1 MNKSKGMQL
10 GAMLAAMLL
19 VSIAFVAGVSADSPT
34 SANWSTVSEK
44 KGLEHAT
51 VYMLRSV
58 LTKTPGLE
66 DWRGAMVN
74 PEPLTLYDINGK
86 KLFYEFLIEKNGDVV
101 GTMKVSASPE
111 LGYSVKTLEI
121 GPRPWN
127 ASVAVEKAT
136 EIALQQFDGK
146 AQIISAQLV
155 VYGYPKIGV
164 MVTSA
169 DQAGGKTRMFI
180 DAADYSIIPDKEPG
194 ADKIG
199 VWSIY
204 NHIPKENISQNV
216 AQWNRDDKYVSFVIE
231 KANSIGIVNLTQK
244 PLSENELTSLEKQ
257 GIGILTDTSK
267 TLDVPL
273 YGQSNSYR
281 CCVAS
286 AQMIA
291 AYYGVSHTQDHI
303 ASVMGCGN
311 TSGCI
316 PSQELTYY
324 KGAAP
329 NGLGKTQS
337 WDDTTPT
344 WLENKN
350 SIDQNKP
357 LRSGTPTHCRVSR
370 GWKQTTD
377 IWGNPVYQIY
387 INDPYPGWLPRTY
400 WENWG
405 DVTHADDIYVI

>member
-1 MNKSKGMQL
+1 MKSKRMQL

-19 VSIAFVAGVSADSPT
+19 VSIAFVAGVNADSPT
-34 SANWSTVSEK
+34 SANWSPVSEK
-44 KGLEHAT
+44 KALEHAT
-51 VYMLRSV
+51 VNMLRSV

-86 KLFYEFLIEKNGDVV
+86 KLFYEFSIEKNGDVV

-121 GPRPWN
+121 GPRRWN
-127 ASVAVEKAT
+127 SSVAVEKAT
-136 EIALQQFDGK
+136 KIALQQFDGK

-164 MVTSA
+164 MVTLA
-169 DQAGGKTRMFI
+169 DKAGGKTRMFI
-180 DAADYSIIPDKEPG
+180 DAVDYSIVPDKEPG

-204 NHIPKENISQNV
+204 EHIPKENISQNV
-216 AQWNRDDKYVSFVIE
+216 AQWNRDDRYVSFVIE

-244 PLSENELTSLEKQ
+244 PLSESELTSLEKQ
-257 GIGILTDTSK
+257 GIGILASGSK
-267 TLDVPL
+267 TLNVPL

-291 AYYGVSHTQDHI
+291 AYYGVSDTQDHI
-303 ASVMGCGN
+303 ASVMGCGD
-311 TSGCI
+311 TGGCY

-324 KGAAP
+324 TGAPP
-329 NGLGKTQS
+329 NGLGKTGS
-337 WDDTTPT
+337 WDDTSPT
-344 WLENKN
+344 WFKN
-350 SIDQNKP
+350 SLEIDNNRP

-370 GWKQTTD
+370 GYNYYTD
-377 IWGNPVYQIY
+377 IWGNTVYQIY
-387 INDPYPGWLPRTY
+387 INDPWWPSTY

-405 DVTHADDIYVI
+405 DVTHTDDIYVWG